1 MAEFKWNGKNG
12 ANLEGTEDADWL
24 RLDGCYDCKVFG
36 YGGDDTVR
44 ITDCSYTILYAGDG
58 DNDIDWKGS
67 KYCSI
72 SSGAGNDT
80 INVWLYGGTGYH
92 ILCGAGNDSVWGC
105 DGIDYIYGG
114 ADNDSLDGDAN
125 NDYIYGEAGDDIIW
139 GGDEYGDDHLYGGA
153 GNDTILAGNGDDW
166 IWGDADDLDVSMHG
180 VDILYGDTGNDS
192 ILGGAGDDS
201 LGGGSG
207 ADVIYGGAGNDSL
220 WGTYGDYDDGDM
232 DIYVFFAGD
241 GPQVDVIMD
250 FESGCDGIWVPDA
263 AFTKAEIHG
272 DDLWAYVGDDR
283 GVIIKNA
290 VGKELKY
297 FDASCTE
304 IKTCKL

>member
-1 MAEFKWNGKNG
+1 MAEFKWKGKNG

-105 DGIDYIYGG
+105 DGI
-114 ADNDSLDGDAN
+114 
-125 NDYIYGEAGDDIIW
+125 
-139 GGDEYGDDHLYGGA
+139 
-153 GNDTILAGNGDDW
+153 
-166 IWGDADDLDVSMHG
+166 
-180 VDILYGDTGNDS
+180 
-192 ILGGAGDDS
+192 
-201 LGGGSG
+201 
-207 ADVIYGGAGNDSL
+207 
-220 WGTYGDYDDGDM
+220 
-232 DIYVFFAGD
+232 
-241 GPQVDVIMD
+241 
-250 FESGCDGIWVPDA
+250 WVPDA